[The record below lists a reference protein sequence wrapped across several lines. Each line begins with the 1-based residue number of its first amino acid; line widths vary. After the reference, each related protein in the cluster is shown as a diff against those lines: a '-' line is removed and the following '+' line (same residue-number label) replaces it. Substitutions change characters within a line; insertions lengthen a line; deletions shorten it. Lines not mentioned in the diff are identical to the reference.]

1 MKQMRA
7 MVSAWNNPYPHKPM
21 TRLQYSC
28 QKKYWIADSH
38 LWFRWQTTET
48 EEKSQRRMEEMMDPH
63 QRVQ

>member
-1 MKQMRA
+1 MRA
-7 MVSAWNNPYPHKPM
+7 MVSAWSNPYPHKPK

-28 QKKYWIADSH
+28 LKKYWIADSH

-48 EEKSQRRMEEMMDPH
+48 EEESQRRMEEMMDPH

>member
-1 MKQMRA
+1 MRA
-7 MVSAWNNPYPHKPM
+7 MVSAWSNPYPHKPK

-28 QKKYWIADSH
+28 LKKYWIADSH

-48 EEKSQRRMEEMMDPH
+48 EEESQRRMEEIMDLH